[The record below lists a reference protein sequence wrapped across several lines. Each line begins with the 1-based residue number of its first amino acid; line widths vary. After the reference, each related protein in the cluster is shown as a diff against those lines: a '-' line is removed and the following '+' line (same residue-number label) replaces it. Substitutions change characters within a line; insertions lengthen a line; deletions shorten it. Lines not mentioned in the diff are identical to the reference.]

1 MLVVREPNN
10 MFIVYFRGRPV
21 TVYPAGH
28 TRWGEVR
35 DSGYVEVHAWC
46 VGDMREVL
54 QAHTPAYHHHQVTGV
69 WMYISSDVGLS
80 GAPSPPY
87 HDLWV
92 EPAEERYLLCMFMS
106 FTMYMA
112 CQKEAPSLQYHVI
125 MLAQM
130 SQRRGSFLCNETR
143 GKSLK

>member
-21 TVYPAGH
+21 TVYPAGS

-54 QAHTPAYHHHQVTGV
+54 QSHKADYPHHQVTGV

-87 HDLWV
+87 HDPWHARKKH
-92 EPAEERYLLCMFMS
+92 PRCS
-106 FTMYMA
+106 
-112 CQKEAPSLQYHVI
+112 I
-125 MLAQM
+125 MLAQK